1 MVHADGMA
9 GALLVVVA
17 ASAALLAVGA
27 AASGHQRL
35 AKASLSAAAAF
46 SGCALV
52 VLGVALWRV
61 DTTLVEVATTTSRA
75 TSAPLRLAGLWG
87 GPVGSLLCFA
97 TLVAIVAAVS
107 ARRLAAAGIVAVAA
121 PVAALLAMAAVAQP
135 FRRAA
140 LAPLDGAGL
149 VPVLRRTSMLVHP
162 PVIYVALALIL
173 VPAAVGV
180 ADLAGRANDDQR
192 RMGRHV
198 ALVAWSL
205 LAVGMVLGS
214 RWAHREVGWG
224 GVWAWD
230 PVEDAA
236 LLPWL
241 ALTAGL
247 HARSPRGWWVGA
259 GLLAWAG
266 TWATRSGRLESVHAF
281 SGQGAVGVGLGLALV
296 AFALAVVGVALR
308 GRRDLP
314 DRARVRAPGSVAL
327 LGLAAAGW
335 VGAGTAWALV
345 GGGDRTVATGFYTA
359 LMVPLAIAALALF
372 ARRLPAP
379 QAAAAAFFGA
389 GGAAGL
395 VLSGTR
401 SPAVLAVALVAPAA
415 VCGAV
420 ARATTRGATVAH
432 LGLVLLVAG
441 AVVTTGG
448 QAGTARLAIGDERRV
463 AGIDVRLT
471 GLEDVAGA
479 DRRGVAAQLEVG
491 GRRLAPALVEVEQLG
506 PRADVAT
513 SSTWR
518 REVQAALVSTDGV
531 GTAVVSVSTTP
542 GAVWVWAGGL
552 LLAGGGLAEAS
563 VRRRRRHDAPP
574 QEALLRVGES

>member
-1 MVHADGMA
+1 MA
-9 GALLVVVA
+9 GSLLVVLA
-17 ASAALLAVGA
+17 AATALVAVGA
-27 AASGHQRL
+27 AASGHQRAARMSL
-35 AKASLSAAAAF
+35 AAAAAF
-46 SGCALV
+46 SACALLA
-52 VLGVALWRV
+52 LGVALWRV

-75 TSAPLRLAGLWG
+75 TPTPLRLAGLWG

-97 TLVAIVAAVS
+97 TLTAIVAAAS
-107 ARRLAAAGIVAVAA
+107 ARRLVAAGLVAVAA
-121 PVAALLAMAAVAQP
+121 PVAALLVMAVAAQP
-135 FRRAA
+135 FRRVA
-140 LAPLDGAGL
+140 LAPLDGTGL

-180 ADLAGRANDDQR
+180 ADLAGRADDDQR
-192 RMGRHV
+192 RMGRQV

-247 HARSPRGWWVGA
+247 HAGSPRGWWVGA

-296 AFALAVVGVALR
+296 AFAAAVVGVTLR
-308 GRRDLP
+308 GRRGGAG
-314 DRARVRAPGSVAL
+314 RAALRAPGPVAL
-327 LGLAAAGW
+327 LGLASAGW

-345 GGGDRTVATGFYTA
+345 GGGDRTVAAGFYTA

-372 ARRLPAP
+372 ARGLPAA

-389 GGAAGL
+389 AGAAGL
-395 VLSGTR
+395 MLSGPR

-415 VCGAV
+415 VSGAL
-420 ARATTRGATVAH
+420 ARSSSRAATAAH

-441 AVVTTGG
+441 AVVTTSG

-479 DRRGVAAQLEVG
+479 DRRGVAARLEVG
-491 GRRLAPALVEVEQLG
+491 GRRLAPALVEVERLG

-518 REVQAALVSTDGV
+518 REVQAALVSTDGA
-531 GTAVVSVSTTP
+531 GTAVISVSTTP

-563 VRRRRRHDAPP
+563 SRRRRRQDARP
-574 QEALLRVGES
+574 QEALLGVAES

>member
-1 MVHADGMA
+1 MLAA
-9 GALLVVVA
+9 ATALA
-17 ASAALLAVGA
+17 AVGA
-27 AASGHQRL
+27 AAAGRQQVARTL
-35 AKASLSAAAAF
+35 LAAAAAA
-46 SGCALV
+46 SACSLL

-75 TSAPLRLAGLWG
+75 TPAPLRLAGLWG

-97 TLVAIVAAVS
+97 TLTAIVAAVA
-107 ARRLAAAGIVAVAA
+107 ARRLVAAGIVAATA
-121 PVAALLAMAAVAQP
+121 PVAALAAMAAVAQP

-180 ADLAGRANDDQR
+180 ADLAGRGDDDQR
-192 RMGRHV
+192 RMGRQV

-281 SGQGAVGVGLGLALV
+281 SGQGAVGVGLGLALM
-296 AFALAVVGVALR
+296 AFAAAVVGVALR
-308 GRRDLP
+308 GRWHP
-314 DRARVRAPGSVAL
+314 AGRAAHSAPGPVAL
-327 LGLAAAGW
+327 LGMAAAGW

-359 LMVPLAIAALALF
+359 LMVPLAVAALALF
-372 ARRLPAP
+372 ARRMPAT
-379 QAAAAAFFGA
+379 QAAAAASFGVA
-389 GGAAGL
+389 GAAGL

-415 VCGAV
+415 VTGAV
-420 ARATTRGATVAH
+420 ARATSRGATVAH

-441 AVVTTGG
+441 AVVTTTG
-448 QAGTARLAIGDERRV
+448 QAGTARLAIGDQRRV

-479 DRRGVAAQLEVG
+479 DRRGVAARLEAG
-491 GRRLAPALVEVEQLG
+491 GRRLAPALVQVEQRG

-518 REVQAALVSTDGV
+518 REVQTALVSTDGA
-531 GTAVVSVSTTP
+531 GTAVISVSTTP
-542 GAVWVWAGGL
+542 GALWVWAGGL

-563 VRRRRRHDAPP
+563 VRRRRRGDITPP
-574 QEALLRVGES
+574 QQALLGAGS